1 MEKIKVSCL
10 ECGATNNY
18 PVDVVD
24 KKVVCG
30 RCKAVLP
37 RPGKVVEPTPAQ
49 VYTLVQEASLPIL
62 LEFFSPTCAPC
73 QMMHTVVDELAERRE
88 GEIMVLRVDVNQHA
102 ELAAAL
108 GVQGVPT
115 FILFHKGYER
125 ARTSGAMPE
134 TDFSLWVA
142 SKM

>member
-1 MEKIKVSCL
+1 
-10 ECGATNNY
+10 
-18 PVDVVD
+18 
-24 KKVVCG
+24 
-30 RCKAVLP
+30 
-37 RPGKVVEPTPAQ
+37 